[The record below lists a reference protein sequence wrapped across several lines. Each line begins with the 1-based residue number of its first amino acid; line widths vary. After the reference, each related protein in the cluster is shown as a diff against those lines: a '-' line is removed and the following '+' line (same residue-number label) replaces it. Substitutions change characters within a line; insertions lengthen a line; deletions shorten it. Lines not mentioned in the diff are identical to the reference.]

1 MLLVTIYMNSP
12 QAEKSQSGAKF
23 LATPFRPILS
33 KNACI
38 FAPLQQR
45 LHIISENLKMA
56 KGNCELCYSLQK
68 EVQRTITGY
77 HLLNYI
83 LRLGVYVGGVTRMF
97 SNPDPV

>member
-45 LHIISENLKMA
+45 LHIISENLKWL
-56 KGNCELCYSLQK
+56 KGIASY
-68 EVQRTITGY
+68 
-77 HLLNYI
+77 
-83 LRLGVYVGGVTRMF
+83 VTRF
-97 SNPDPV
+97 KKRFRELLQATIF